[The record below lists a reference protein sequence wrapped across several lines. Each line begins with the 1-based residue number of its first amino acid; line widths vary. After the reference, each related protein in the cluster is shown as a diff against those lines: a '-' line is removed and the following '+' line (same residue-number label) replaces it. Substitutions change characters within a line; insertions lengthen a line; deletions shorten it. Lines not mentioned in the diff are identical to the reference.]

1 MQSIDKYKPD
11 AEFTTKHVGLEDD
24 EDASARKKRKP
35 RAASQTAIE
44 TLKDQ
49 IYQDPAEETQPLAG
63 YSI

>member
-1 MQSIDKYKPD
+1 M
-11 AEFTTKHVGLEDD
+11 DD
-24 EDASARKKRKP
+24 EDAGARKKWKP
-35 RAASQTAIE
+35 RTASQTAMH